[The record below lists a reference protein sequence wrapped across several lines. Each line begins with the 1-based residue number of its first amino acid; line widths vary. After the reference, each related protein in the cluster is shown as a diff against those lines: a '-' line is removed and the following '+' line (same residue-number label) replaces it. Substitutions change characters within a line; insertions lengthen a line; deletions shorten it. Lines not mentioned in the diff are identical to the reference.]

1 VLIAT
6 HTQAVRAS
14 SAAPYYLED
23 FLCGTDRFQDG
34 AATAN
39 NPALIALQQGRLL
52 HPDLPVEVLV
62 SLGCGSEP
70 AGGRGKGLS
79 SVMDTG
85 TVLVE
90 SACSTERVHEALATC
105 LPLVPGV
112 KYYRWVGVYGGGW
125 GRGSKWGRGDGRLG
139 GWRSGGGL
147 GGGCRWGASCVHYLQ
162 VTRILTWV
170 KGWHVCAHEPLG
182 YVRLAA
188 AA

>member
-1 VLIAT
+1 
-6 HTQAVRAS
+6 VRAS

-70 AGGRGKGLS
+70 AGERGKGLS

-105 LPLVPGV
+105 LPLVAGV
-112 KYYRWVGVYGGGW
+112 KYYRWEW
-125 GRGSKWGRGDGRLG
+125 GGDGGMGERMQVGLG
-139 GWRSGGGL
+139 GWEGREVYAFAVGGS
-147 GGGCRWGASCVHYLQ
+147 R
-162 VTRILTWV
+162 
-170 KGWHVCAHEPLG
+170 
-182 YVRLAA
+182 
-188 AA
+188 